1 MAKYCDEIR
10 EVFVE
15 HLRNGVSFKD
25 AAAAVG
31 VSLSQAYE
39 WKATKPEFA
48 EEVKKANKIFR
59 ETMLR
64 PVENALLKRALGF
77 SYEEVKTE
85 TFPDGTERITKTT
98 KQVAPDTGAAIF
110 ILCNVS
116 DGDWRNKV
124 EQKVEGDLKTTV
136 NVEVENKNVK
146 SEIEKLGL

>member
-1 MAKYCDEIR
+1 MAKYNEEIK
-10 EVFVE
+10 EMFVE

-110 ILCNVS
+110 ILCNVG

-124 EQKVEGDLKTTV
+124 EQKVEGDLRTTV

-146 SEIEKLGL
+146 SEIEKLGQ

>member
-1 MAKYCDEIR
+1 MAKYNEEIK
-10 EVFVE
+10 EMFVE

-39 WKATKPEFA
+39 WRATKPEFA
-48 EEVKKANKIFR
+48 EEVKKANRIFR

-116 DGDWRNKV
+116 DGVWRNKV
-124 EQKVEGDLKTTV
+124 EQKVEGDLRTTV
-136 NVEVENKNVK
+136 NVEVENNSVRT
-146 SEIEKLGL
+146 EVEKLGI

>member
-1 MAKYCDEIR
+1 MAKYLDVRDDFIE
-10 EVFVE
+10 F
-15 HLRNGVSFKD
+15 LRQGISFKD

-48 EEVKKANKIFR
+48 EEVKKANRIFR

-116 DGDWRNKV
+116 NGDWRNKV
-124 EQKVEGDLKTTV
+124 EQKVEGDLRTTV
-136 NVEVENKNVK
+136 NVEVENKDVK
-146 SEIEKLGL
+146 SEIDKLGQ

>member
-1 MAKYCDEIR
+1 MAKYNEEIR
-10 EVFVE
+10 EMFVE

-39 WKATKPEFA
+39 WRATKPEFA
-48 EEVKKANKIFR
+48 EEVKKANRIFR

-124 EQKVEGDLKTTV
+124 EQKVEGDLRTTV

-146 SEIEKLGL
+146 SEIEKLGT

>member
-1 MAKYCDEIR
+1 MAKFNDIKDEFLQYIR
-10 EVFVE
+10 D
-15 HLRNGVSFKD
+15 GATFKE
-25 AAAAVG
+25 ACQAVG

-39 WKATKPEFA
+39 WKATKAEFA
-48 EEVKKANKIFR
+48 EELKKANKIFR

-124 EQKVEGDLKTTV
+124 EQKVEGDLRTTV
-136 NVEVENKNVK
+136 NVAVESKSVK
-146 SEIEKLGL
+146 DEIDKLGK